1 MAQAGFMRG
10 LLVGGILQALAV
22 ASFSILA
29 FQGGDPTLFGLVMFF
44 DNMGVAACG
53 VALVTYMS
61 TLTSIGYTATQY
73 ALLSSAYAFMEQA
86 GFMRG
91 LLVGGILQ
99 ALAVASF
106 SILAFQGGDP
116 TLFGL
121 VMFFDNMGVAA
132 CGVALVTYMST
143 LTSIG
148 YTATQYALLSSA
160 YAFL

>member
-1 MAQAGFMRG
+1 MARVGFMRG

-29 FQGGDPTLFGLVMFF
+29 VYGGDPTLFGM
-44 DNMGVAACG
+44 
-53 VALVTYMS
+53 
-61 TLTSIGYTATQY
+61 
-73 ALLSSAYAFMEQA
+73 
-86 GFMRG
+86 
-91 LLVGGILQ
+91 
-99 ALAVASF
+99 
-106 SILAFQGGDP
+106 
-116 TLFGL
+116 

-160 YAFL
+160 YAFLGKFLKGFSGAIVEGLEAGGRTLMEAYGVFFVLAGAIEVPALILLIFVARAHGKRLRAAAAAA